1 MKALLRYS
9 LILGNLVMVSPAVMA
24 QGSLNADRA
33 NSEARPKEYVNQ
45 EWAPSLVP
53 DGMIDRVNHD
63 NKALQWHNI
72 REIDVAFKRRVWKRI
87 DVKEKQ
93 NVAFL
98 YEGDEYSGGGAFIE
112 ILVDAA
118 RKGKIRAF
126 GDDKFTRVLSTEE
139 LDNNLMGSSTTQ
151 TVVDPVTGEERQV
164 TVAGSFNPTDVDN
177 YEIQEDWIF
186 DRNAGRM
193 VSRIRAISPRM
204 ITYDDQGL
212 PRGFRKLFTIYYPEA
227 RDVLAQYEVYNPE
240 NDVRRMSWTDF
251 LDRGFFSSFVI
262 KTSHNNPANENL
274 KGGFDGL
281 IKGQEEMNAIIEK
294 EMDMWEL

>member
-9 LILGNLVMVSPAVMA
+9 LILGNLVMVGPAVMA

-33 NSEARPKEYVNQ
+33 NSEARPKEYVTQ
-45 EWAPSLVP
+45 EWQPSLVP

-93 NVAFL
+93 NVSFL
-98 YEGDEYSGGGAFIE
+98 YEGDEYTGGGAFIE

-126 GDDKFTRVLSTEE
+126 ADDKFTRVLSTED
-139 LDNNLMGSSTTQ
+139 LDKNIMGESRTT
-151 TVVDPVTGEERQV
+151 TVVDPVTGEEKQV
-164 TVAGSFNPTDVDN
+164 TTDGSFDPSSVDK

-193 VSRIRAISPRM
+193 ISRIRAISPLM
-204 ITYDDQGL
+204 ITYTEDGV
-212 PRGFRKLFTIYYPEA
+212 PRGFRRLFTVYYPEA
-227 RDVLAQYEVYNPE
+227 RDILAQYEVYNPE

-251 LDRGFFSSFVI
+251 LDRGFFSSYVI
-262 KTSHNNPANENL
+262 KTSHNNPTNENY

-281 IKGQEEMNAIIEK
+281 IKGQDEMNAIIEK